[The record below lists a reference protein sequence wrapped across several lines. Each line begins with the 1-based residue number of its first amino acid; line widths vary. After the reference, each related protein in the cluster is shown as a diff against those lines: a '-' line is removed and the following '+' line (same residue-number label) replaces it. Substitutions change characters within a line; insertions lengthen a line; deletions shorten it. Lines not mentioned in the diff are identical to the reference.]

1 MALHSFMCQIYAL
14 THTPLLKM
22 MVYPFDLQ
30 LVLWFVIELHVD
42 YVGETMNV
50 MDTTHLGF
58 YLDI

>member
-1 MALHSFMCQIYAL
+1 MCQIYAL

>member
-1 MALHSFMCQIYAL
+1 
-14 THTPLLKM
+14 M